1 MRKFIDFNVDI
12 GEGFANE
19 AKIIP
24 LVSSVNIACGAHAG
38 DKDIMRYVLRLSKS
52 NNIRVGAHPSFPDK
66 INFGRIPLG
75 IPINELRIS
84 LISQLELLKEVALEE
99 NVEINYIKPHGALYH
114 LACYHKEY
122 AKLLIDLAGED
133 LQIMGLPNSFLHN
146 QCKFMGVNF
155 ISEGF
160 SDRVYESD
168 GRLRKRS
175 LRNSV
180 IFEKPKV
187 LKQVLGLCRGEVVSY
202 AGDNIPLNID
212 SVCFHSDHIGADEL
226 IKEVLG
232 EIRKKGIE
240 IRS

>member
-1 MRKFIDFNVDI
+1 MRKFIDFNVDV
-12 GEGFANE
+12 GEGFGNE

-38 DKDIMRYVLRLSKS
+38 NKDMMRNVLRLSKS

-75 IPINELRIS
+75 IPIKELRIS
-84 LISQLELLKEVALEE
+84 LISQLDLLKEVALEE

-114 LACYHKEY
+114 LACYDKEY
-122 AKLLIDLAGED
+122 AKLLIDLAGEEF
-133 LQIMGLPNSFLHN
+133 QIMGLPNSYLHN
-146 QCKFMGVNF
+146 QCKSMRIDF

-168 GRLRKRS
+168 GSLRKRS
-175 LRNSV
+175 LSNSV
-180 IFEKPKV
+180 ISERLKIF
-187 LKQVLGLCRGEVVSY
+187 KQVLGLCRGEVVSC
-202 AGDNIPLNID
+202 AGDNVPLNID
-212 SVCFHSDHIGADEL
+212 SVCFHSDHLRADEI
-226 IKEVLG
+226 IKGIVG